1 MKKILTLLLALAI
14 IFALAC
20 PAFAV
25 EDVENFLKADAK
37 WEKGTAKGTVSVTD
51 GVARCTGIDNEWCCP
66 SIDILPTV
74 KEAIGTEDEIEITIS
89 FEVRANFSEGN
100 EGSTSSARVLM
111 RGANGI
117 SGLGGA
123 DNADAWLE
131 AYDDSLD
138 GEDRLFSNSKGNL
151 LKYLDGGAQIEI
163 SDEWTRYT
171 AKPMFLYSAQVN
183 NPSVIKWNLTLDK
196 IIEFAIID
204 SLEFRNVIVT
214 TEEIEVEDDDEGT
227 EDPETDAPAADEP
240 AADEP
245 ATDAPAA
252 DDKPATDTP
261 ADSATQK
268 PAVATPGATDAPVA
282 NNNAPVSFNAT
293 AVLVTAIASAT
304 VIIVACIVA
313 IVIVKKKTSK

>member
-37 WEKGTAKGTVSVTD
+37 WEKGTAKGTVSVAD
-51 GVARCTGIDNEWCCP
+51 GVAKCTGIDNEWCCP

-74 KEAIGTEDEIEITIS
+74 KEAIGTDDEVEITIS
-89 FEVRANFSEGN
+89 FEVRANFAAGN
-100 EGSTSSARVLM
+100 EGSSSSARVLL
-111 RGANGI
+111 RGTNGI

-131 AYDDSLD
+131 AYDESLD
-138 GEDRLFSNSKGNL
+138 GEEPLFSNSKGNI
-151 LKYLDGGAQIEI
+151 LKYLGGGGTIEI
-163 SDEWTRYT
+163 TDEWTRYT
-171 AKPMFLYSAQVN
+171 SEPMFLYSAQIN

-196 IIEFAIID
+196 IIECGIID
-204 SLEFRNVIVT
+204 SLEFKNVIVT
-214 TEEIEVEDDDEGT
+214 TEEIEVDDDDEVT
-227 EDPETDAPAADEP
+227 DDETKEPETDAPAAD
-240 AADEP
+240 
-245 ATDAPAA
+245 APAA
-252 DDKPATDTP
+252 DAPATEDTP
-261 ADSATQK
+261 ADTATQK
-268 PAVATPGATDAPVA
+268 PAVATPGATDAPIA
-282 NNNAPVSFNAT
+282 NNAPVSFNAT